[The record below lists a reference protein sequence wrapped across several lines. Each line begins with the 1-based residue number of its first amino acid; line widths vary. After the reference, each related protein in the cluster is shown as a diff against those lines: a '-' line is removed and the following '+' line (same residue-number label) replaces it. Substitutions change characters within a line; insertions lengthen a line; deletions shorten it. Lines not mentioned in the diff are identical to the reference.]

1 MNGND
6 SATSDGELSSDQ
18 TLRRRIVQTFGG
30 LGIVSF
36 AAAMLAPLKT
46 LGIAA
51 QDEGA
56 GELEGQRLL
65 LAERY
70 QPADGDTAFEVGEP
84 ITEDMM
90 SSPDSIL
97 TFPENLVDS
106 NEDMVRLHRL
116 EDEQIVEPTNPE
128 WTASGYVAYSAI
140 CTHLGCTVDWDD
152 SDQTATGRPTDHCF
166 CHGSQFDPYEGA
178 KVVHPPAERP
188 LPQIG
193 VTIGEDGIVRLT
205 SGFEGKVGP

>member
-1 MNGND
+1 M
-6 SATSDGELSSDQ
+6 SSSDSPTTDEPTESS

-30 LGIVSF
+30 IGVASF
-36 AAAMLAPLKT
+36 AAAMLTPLKT

-51 QDEGA
+51 QDSGGTEYA
-56 GELEGQRLL
+56 GQSLV

-70 QPADGDTAFEVGEP
+70 QPPDGDETFDVGSTV
-84 ITEDMM
+84 TEEMLAT
-90 SSPDSIL
+90 PDSIL
-97 TFPENLVDS
+97 TYPENLVDS
-106 NEDMVRLHRL
+106 NNDMVRLHRL
-116 EDEQIVEPTNPE
+116 PESEITEPTNPD

-140 CTHLGCTVDWDD
+140 CTHLGCTVDWDE

-193 VTIGEDGIVRLT
+193 LTISDDGAVQLS
-205 SGFEGKVGP
+205 SGFEAKVGP